1 MHTGEVVGKQFCYHD
16 IPERLDPFDYEA
28 FAKSDKAFYVT
39 CTNVETGRAE
49 YIKITDMLSQ
59 IDAMRASASMPYVS
73 RIVDYKGMKLLDGG
87 CADSIPVEAFKKMG
101 YDRLVVVLTRE
112 AGFVKKPENVKMAEL
127 RYHKYPEFVHTL
139 QNRHVVYN
147 HSLEVLKKMEKAGE
161 TFVIQPDKKLDI
173 SRMESNVEVIRQTYD
188 LGGKDARIRM
198 KALKA
203 WMEQ

>member
-1 MHTGEVVGKQFCYHD
+1 
-16 IPERLDPFDYEA
+16 
-28 FAKSDKAFYVT
+28 
-39 CTNVETGRAE
+39 
-49 YIKITDMLSQ
+49 MLSQ

-112 AGFVKKPENVKMAEL
+112 AGFFKKTENVKMAEL

>member
-1 MHTGEVVGKQFCYHD
+1 MHTGEVVGKKFCYHD
-16 IPERLDPFDYEA
+16 IPERLDPFDYEV
-28 FAKSDKAFYVT
+28 FAKSDTAFYVT